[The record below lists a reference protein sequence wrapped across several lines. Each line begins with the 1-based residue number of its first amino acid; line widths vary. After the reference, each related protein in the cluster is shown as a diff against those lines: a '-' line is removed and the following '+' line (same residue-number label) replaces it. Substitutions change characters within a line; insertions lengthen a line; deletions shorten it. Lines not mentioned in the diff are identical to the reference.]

1 MKFRIVLI
9 FSLLILATFAWA
21 QDAKNTRLVQFSGMV
36 LDGSDEQLY
45 PVPYTNILVKDKG
58 RGTYSDLRGFF
69 SIVVEKGDV
78 IVFSAIGYKTVEYK
92 IPEDLE
98 DERYSIVQ
106 LMTQDAINLP
116 ETVVFPWP
124 SREHFK
130 LEFLAMDV
138 TPELQERAAKNL
150 ANETLRRMRNDVT
163 VDGNEHADYY
173 LRQQAREYYYI
184 GQQPPMNIFNPVAWK
199 NSSIP
204 GKTETS
210 KGKTTTDLR
219 LPEYLPAP
227 EQYLETIGPQP
238 KRQCGKRQ
246 HAERYVGLHG
256 AEVDVQKLVA
266 YKIGGHKDKVD
277 HKEEK

>member
-1 MKFRIVLI
+1 MKFY
-9 FSLLILATFAWA
+9 LLIILSLFISAYSVQA
-21 QDAKNTRLVQFSGMV
+21 QDNKNSRLVQFSGMV

-58 RGTYSDLRGFF
+58 RGTYSDLKGFF

-92 IPEDLE
+92 ISEDLD

-106 LMTQDAINLP
+106 LMTQDTINLP

-124 SREHFK
+124 SRDHFK

-138 TPELQERAAKNL
+138 TPELQEHAAKNL
-150 ANETLRRMRNDVT
+150 ANETLRRMRNEVS
-163 VDGNEHADYY
+163 VDGNEHADYF

-199 NSSIP
+199 KFFDSWKS
-204 GKTETS
+204 GDFK
-210 KGKTTTDLR
+210 K
-219 LPEYLPAP
+219 
-227 EQYLETIGPQP
+227 
-238 KRQCGKRQ
+238 
-246 HAERYVGLHG
+246 
-256 AEVDVQKLVA
+256 
-266 YKIGGHKDKVD
+266 KD
-277 HKEEK
+277 

>member
-1 MKFRIVLI
+1 MRI
-9 FSLLILATFAWA
+9 LLILSVLILAISARA
-21 QDAKNTRLVQFSGMV
+21 QDTQNKRLIQFSGMV

-45 PVPYTNILVKDKG
+45 PVPYTNILVKGKG
-58 RGTYSDLRGFF
+58 RGTYSDLKGFF

-78 IVFSAIGYKTVEYK
+78 IIFSAIGYKTVEYK

-98 DERYSIVQ
+98 DDRYSIVQ
-106 LMTQDAINLP
+106 LMTQDTINLP

-124 SREHFK
+124 SRDHFK

-150 ANETLRRMRNDVT
+150 ANETLRRMRNDVS

-199 NSSIP
+199 KFFDSWKN
-204 GKTETS
+204 GDFK
-210 KGKTTTDLR
+210 K
-219 LPEYLPAP
+219 
-227 EQYLETIGPQP
+227 
-238 KRQCGKRQ
+238 
-246 HAERYVGLHG
+246 
-256 AEVDVQKLVA
+256 
-266 YKIGGHKDKVD
+266 KD
-277 HKEEK
+277 

>member
-199 NSSIP
+199 KFFDSWKN
-204 GKTETS
+204 GDFK
-210 KGKTTTDLR
+210 K
-219 LPEYLPAP
+219 
-227 EQYLETIGPQP
+227 
-238 KRQCGKRQ
+238 
-246 HAERYVGLHG
+246 
-256 AEVDVQKLVA
+256 
-266 YKIGGHKDKVD
+266 KD
-277 HKEEK
+277 

>member
-9 FSLLILATFAWA
+9 VLLILAIATIGRA
-21 QDAKNTRLVQFSGMV
+21 QDNKQGRLVQFSGMV

-78 IVFSAIGYKTVEYK
+78 IVFSAIGYKTVEYR

-98 DERYSIVQ
+98 DDRYSIVQ
-106 LMTQDAINLP
+106 LMTQDVVNLP

-150 ANETLRRMRNDVT
+150 ANETLRRMRNDVSA
-163 VDGNEHADYY
+163 DGNEHADYY

-199 NSSIP
+199 KFFDSWKN
-204 GKTETS
+204 GDFK
-210 KGKTTTDLR
+210 K
-219 LPEYLPAP
+219 
-227 EQYLETIGPQP
+227 
-238 KRQCGKRQ
+238 
-246 HAERYVGLHG
+246 
-256 AEVDVQKLVA
+256 
-266 YKIGGHKDKVD
+266 KDD
-277 HKEEK
+277 N

>member
-1 MKFRIVLI
+1 MKLRLVLI
-9 FSLLILATFAWA
+9 LFALIIAAGTWA
-21 QDAKNTRLVQFSGMV
+21 QDNKSGRLVQFSGMV

-106 LMTQDAINLP
+106 LMTQDTINLP

-150 ANETLRRMRNDVT
+150 ANETLRRMRNDVS

-199 NSSIP
+199 KFFDSWKN
-204 GKTETS
+204 GDFK
-210 KGKTTTDLR
+210 K
-219 LPEYLPAP
+219 
-227 EQYLETIGPQP
+227 
-238 KRQCGKRQ
+238 
-246 HAERYVGLHG
+246 
-256 AEVDVQKLVA
+256 
-266 YKIGGHKDKVD
+266 KDDK
-277 HKEEK
+277 

>member
-1 MKFRIVLI
+1 MKLRI
-9 FSLLILATFAWA
+9 LLILSVLIIATSARS
-21 QDAKNTRLVQFSGMV
+21 QDNKNKRLVQFSGMV

-58 RGTYSDLRGFF
+58 RGTYSDLKGFF

-78 IVFSAIGYKTVEYK
+78 IIFSAIGYKTVEYK

-98 DERYSIVQ
+98 DDRYSIVQ

-124 SREHFK
+124 SRDHFK

-184 GQQPPMNIFNPVAWK
+184 GQQPPMNIFNP
-199 NSSIP
+199 I
-204 GKTETS
+204 T
-210 KGKTTTDLR
+210 
-219 LPEYLPAP
+219 
-227 EQYLETIGPQP
+227 
-238 KRQCGKRQ
+238 
-246 HAERYVGLHG
+246 
-256 AEVDVQKLVA
+256 
-266 YKIGGHKDKVD
+266 
-277 HKEEK
+277 